1 MILLM
6 DKAGSLSI
14 QYESAV
20 SFFFLMKKVF
30 TFILQKT
37 IQEHVF
43 LALKWPKK
51 LFSAYQV
58 LTKKATKVYI

>member
-43 LALKWPKK
+43 LALK
-51 LFSAYQV
+51 
-58 LTKKATKVYI
+58 